1 MATSEQLILPDTNWY
16 IFQFQVNQDKFKELF
31 DRDQPKALTADKI
44 HKHFVDNHICV
55 AINQKVIEEIKDIC
69 EKKKLYFDEVSIKEI
84 AVNFPGL
91 NYTQN
96 DINTI
101 SAWNIKITNPDEKF
115 DEDDMLIYVL
125 CQRAGV
131 NVIVTDNIRD
141 FKRCKEVYQTNFP
154 DAISI
159 NIWNFDDAINNLG
172 VND

>member
-1 MATSEQLILPDTNWY
+1 MMTTSNSILADTNWY
-16 IFQFQVNQDKFKELF
+16 IFQFQVNQGKFKELF
-31 DRDQPKALTADKI
+31 DRDQPKALKADKI
-44 HKHFVDNHICV
+44 HKHFVDNHVCV

-115 DEDDMLIYVL
+115 DEDDMLIYTL
-125 CQRAGV
+125 CQKSGV
-131 NVIVTDNIRD
+131 NVIVTDNVRD
-141 FKRCKEVYQTNFP
+141 FKRCRDIYSTYYP
-154 DAISI
+154 DTTPID
-159 NIWNFDDAINNLG
+159 IWNFDDTINNLG